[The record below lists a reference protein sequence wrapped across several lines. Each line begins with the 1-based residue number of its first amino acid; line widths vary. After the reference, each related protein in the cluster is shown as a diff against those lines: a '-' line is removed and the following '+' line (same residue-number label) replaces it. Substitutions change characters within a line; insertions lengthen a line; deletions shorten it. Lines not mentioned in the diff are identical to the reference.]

1 VLLEVESLRLLVKEE
16 DVSMR
21 GAARRWSWTDV
32 VRHKGLARV
41 KGRRIGDLD
50 AGLDPVQDRSQSTE
64 RWERCIDVETHDE
77 VRLGGIR
84 SVKRQVWGRL
94 SSWNSS
100 GLALSRGREIRT

>member
-1 VLLEVESLRLLVKEE
+1 
-16 DVSMR
+16 
-21 GAARRWSWTDV
+21 
-32 VRHKGLARV
+32 
-41 KGRRIGDLD
+41 
-50 AGLDPVQDRSQSTE
+50 VQDRSQSTE

-100 GLALSRGREIRT
+100 GLALSRGERNTDLNAQDTGLAG